1 MMTRAD
7 VEQVRIQSVVK
18 VTVILYI
25 NDEYDITLQSTNIGA
40 QIIIVCNSTK
50 YLDRLL
56 CAF

>member
-7 VEQVRIQSVVK
+7 VEQVKVQSVVK
-18 VTVILYI
+18 VTVMLYI
-25 NDEYDITLQSTNIGA
+25 NDEYDITLQSTTIGD
-40 QIIIVCNSTK
+40 QINIVCNSTE